1 MKAATDAWIALEDEE
16 DEEEEGGDDDAM
28 HALFDEEQHEKETY
42 VESDGKDLDEIF
54 GVFLTQWS
62 YPLQRQKNLICQNRQ
77 NWILDM

>member
-54 GVFLTQWS
+54 ELF
-62 YPLQRQKNLICQNRQ
+62 
-77 NWILDM
+77 